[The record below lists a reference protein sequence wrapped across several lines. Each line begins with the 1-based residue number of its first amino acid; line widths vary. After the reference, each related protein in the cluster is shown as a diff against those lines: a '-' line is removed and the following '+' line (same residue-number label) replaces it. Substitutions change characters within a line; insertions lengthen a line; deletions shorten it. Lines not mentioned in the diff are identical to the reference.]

1 MTWKSVGGLE
11 LLILLSHDF
20 LAPLARAIKECVCIS
35 VDTFKRLWMLMTPL
49 SDKKSWESLI

>member
-20 LAPLARAIKECVCIS
+20 LAPLARAIKECVC
-35 VDTFKRLWMLMTPL
+35 V
-49 SDKKSWESLI
+49 SL